1 MSRFE
6 IDPHTGQFRPKP
18 EPSPEYLEHYSQ
30 EAIKAMG
37 EERAEELFE
46 GIDKLDPELKIS
58 LDEPNET
65 LEYGLADRHYE
76 EFSHIESWD
85 DVVSC
90 AADLRVDL
98 DNYKFRMGDLVNFA
112 CPKRKTGRPKD
123 DDDKWNISSLAGSI
137 GEDRSTLSQLANN
150 AEFWHPGIREEIPP
164 QVSWRQLARSRVDS
178 GWRPGKPVTNDYL
191 TKALRLVLQ
200 MADGIYADKKKA
212 DLTPLHYAR
221 RIKRAAEKALVSEVC
236 TPQSATDLFL
246 TIFESAEEIIEI
258 IPPEE
263 GEDGSNQENE
273 QQG

>member
-1 MSRFE
+1 MSRFQ
-6 IDPHTGQFRPKP
+6 IDPNTGQFRPKP
-18 EPSPEYLEHYSQ
+18 EPDPEYLEHYSK
-30 EAIKAMG
+30 EALDAMG
-37 EERAEELFE
+37 KEGAEELFE
-46 GIDKLDPELKIS
+46 GIEKLDPEIKVS

-98 DNYKFRMGDLVNFA
+98 DSYKFRMGDLVNFA

-164 QVSWRQLARSRVDS
+164 QVSWRQLARARVDS

-200 MADGIYADKKKA
+200 MADGIYERKKKE
-212 DLTPLHYAR
+212 LTITDYCK
-221 RIKRAAEKALVSEVC
+221 RIKNAAEKALE
-236 TPQSATDLFL
+236 TDAPPQVFAAYSVRDFL
-246 TIFESAEEIIEI
+246 VNIKNKAEAIIEWLDDQ
-258 IPPEE
+258 
-263 GEDGSNQENE
+263 EDQED
-273 QQG
+273 QDA